1 MNKENWLKVDNVSKI
16 FLATYN
22 ERDTR
27 SLRVSCTLNEDIDPY
42 LLGNAL
48 RKTISARN
56 IFQVRIRRGVFW
68 HYIEHTDDIP
78 EVSEEHGRPCPL
90 LYGKNFKGGLHYKVT
105 YYYDKINL
113 DIFHALTD
121 GTGALEFLNM
131 LVINYLKLKY
141 PEKFSETFIGSGVS
155 AGELESDSFS
165 QYYEKG
171 TKINL
176 SAKKAYHI
184 RGLKLP
190 YDQLQFFNV
199 KMPVKQ
205 LTDQA
210 KMIGVSLTSYVTAR
224 LMMSIYRDMPVL
236 KRGLPITVSIPVNLR
251 NYYSSETSRNFFN
264 SVYLYHVFSGDE
276 KTDELAF
283 LLDKQLRSNISPENI
298 RLQMN
303 HYQRLEHIPLLRIVP
318 LVLKQPVIRFFT
330 KKEAKNVSA
339 VISNLGIMKMPEEM
353 HEYIKDYAI
362 YCSHNEL
369 YISMCTYNGTL
380 TFGITTGC
388 RNTEVL
394 RNFIT
399 GFSKD
404 GIEVEVNATEVIR
417 S

>member
-27 SLRVSCTLNEDIDPY
+27 SLRVSCTLNEDMDPY

-171 TKINL
+171 AKINL

-236 KRGLPITVSIPVNLR
+236 KRSLPITVSIPVNLR

-353 HEYIKDYAI
+353 QEYIKDYAI

>member
-141 PEKFSETFIGSGVS
+141 HLF
-155 AGELESDSFS
+155 
-165 QYYEKG
+165 
-171 TKINL
+171 
-176 SAKKAYHI
+176 
-184 RGLKLP
+184 
-190 YDQLQFFNV
+190 
-199 KMPVKQ
+199 
-205 LTDQA
+205 
-210 KMIGVSLTSYVTAR
+210 
-224 LMMSIYRDMPVL
+224 
-236 KRGLPITVSIPVNLR
+236 
-251 NYYSSETSRNFFN
+251 
-264 SVYLYHVFSGDE
+264 
-276 KTDELAF
+276 
-283 LLDKQLRSNISPENI
+283 
-298 RLQMN
+298 
-303 HYQRLEHIPLLRIVP
+303 
-318 LVLKQPVIRFFT
+318 
-330 KKEAKNVSA
+330 
-339 VISNLGIMKMPEEM
+339 
-353 HEYIKDYAI
+353 
-362 YCSHNEL
+362 
-369 YISMCTYNGTL
+369 
-380 TFGITTGC
+380 
-388 RNTEVL
+388 
-394 RNFIT
+394 
-399 GFSKD
+399 
-404 GIEVEVNATEVIR
+404 
-417 S
+417 

>member
-171 TKINL
+171 AKINL

-236 KRGLPITVSIPVNLR
+236 KRSLPITVSIPVNLR
-251 NYYSSETSRNFFN
+251 NY
-264 SVYLYHVFSGDE
+264 
-276 KTDELAF
+276 
-283 LLDKQLRSNISPENI
+283 
-298 RLQMN
+298 
-303 HYQRLEHIPLLRIVP
+303 
-318 LVLKQPVIRFFT
+318 
-330 KKEAKNVSA
+330 
-339 VISNLGIMKMPEEM
+339 
-353 HEYIKDYAI
+353 
-362 YCSHNEL
+362 
-369 YISMCTYNGTL
+369 
-380 TFGITTGC
+380 
-388 RNTEVL
+388 
-394 RNFIT
+394 
-399 GFSKD
+399 
-404 GIEVEVNATEVIR
+404 
-417 S
+417 